1 MIRPRRF
8 RCARVTGS
16 ESDAVHPHTLT
27 PSHPVTRAS
36 VSAAPRTRGYLWLVL
51 AIVAPGCG
59 YTVGSQYSA
68 EIRTVHV
75 PTFTSNQYRRGIELQ
90 LTEAVQKQIQQ
101 RTPFRLAKEGEADT
115 RLRGRL
121 VNFQK
126 GVLGETGQDDARE
139 LQINLAVEVT
149 WEDLRTGQV
158 LAQQQLPIGPDIV
171 MQSTQA
177 EFAPE
182 VGQSL
187 ATATQ
192 SAVDRLA
199 RNIVEMMEQPW

>member
-1 MIRPRRF
+1 M
-8 RCARVTGS
+8 
-16 ESDAVHPHTLT
+16 
-27 PSHPVTRAS
+27 
-36 VSAAPRTRGYLWLVL
+36 L

>member
-1 MIRPRRF
+1 M
-8 RCARVTGS
+8 V
-16 ESDAVHPHTLT
+16 AV
-27 PSHPVTRAS
+27 VM
-36 VSAAPRTRGYLWLVL
+36 RTRQLANSDYLLL
-51 AIVAPGCG
+51 AIAIVTTGIVSGCG
-59 YTVGSQYSA
+59 YTVGSPYSA
-68 EIRTVHV
+68 EIRSVYV
-75 PTFTSNQYRRGIELQ
+75 PTFSSNQFRRGVELQ

-101 RTPFRLAKEGEADT
+101 RTPFRLAKEGAADT
-115 RLRGRL
+115 RLRGRI

-158 LAQQQLPIGPDIV
+158 LAQQQIPIGPDIV
-171 MQSTQA
+171 MQTTQA

-192 SAVDRLA
+192 TAVDRLA
-199 RNIVEMMEQPW
+199 RNIVDMMEQPW